1 MIRVFLVDDQ
11 TLVRKGIRSLLSL
24 LPDMEVVGEA
34 VDGLE
39 ALTLIDTAA
48 PDIVLLDM
56 RMPAL
61 DGIGVLR
68 HLGAQSHSPRVIV
81 LTTFDDADALFE
93 GCRAGARGFLLKDV
107 SLEQLA
113 SAIRAVAAGRTVL
126 QPSITETLL
135 RNLQGLVQTGNLPP
149 EELSDRERDVI
160 RLMAGGFSNR
170 EIGEMLGLSEG
181 TVKNHVSRLLLKLD
195 ARDRTSAVLKAIAS
209 RLTEQ
214 ERKQEPSSR
223 E

>member
-1 MIRVFLVDDQ
+1 VIRVFLVDDQ
-11 TLVRKGIRSLLSL
+11 TLVRKGVRSLLSL
-24 LPDMEVVGEA
+24 LPDIEVVGEA
-34 VDGLE
+34 ADGTE
-39 ALTLIDTAA
+39 ALALIPEAS
-48 PDIVLLDM
+48 PDVVLLDI
-56 RMPAL
+56 RMPGL
-61 DGIGVLR
+61 DGLSVLR
-68 HLGAQSHSPRVIV
+68 GLAPNSAIHFIV

-113 SAIRAVAAGRTVL
+113 SAIRAVMEGRTIL

-135 RNLQGLVQTGNLPP
+135 RNLQTVRSATYE
-149 EELSDRERDVI
+149 EELPEPLSERERDVL

-170 EIGEMLGLSEG
+170 EIGEMLVLSTG

-209 RLTEQ
+209 RLA
-214 ERKQEPSSR
+214 
-223 E
+223 

>member
-24 LPDMEVVGEA
+24 LPDIEVVGEA
-34 VDGLE
+34 ADGAE
-39 ALTLIDTAA
+39 AVRVIPAAA
-48 PDIVLLDM
+48 PDVVLLDI
-56 RMPAL
+56 RMPEMNGL
-61 DGIGVLR
+61 SVLHR
-68 HLGAQSHSPRVIV
+68 LAVAGRAPHFVI

-93 GCRAGARGFLLKDV
+93 GCKAGARGFLLKDV
-107 SLEQLA
+107 SLEELA
-113 SAIRAVAAGRTVL
+113 STIRAVAEGRLVL

-135 RNLQGLVQTGNLPP
+135 RNLQGRTESRLDDAFAEPLT
-149 EELSDRERDVI
+149 ERERQVV

-170 EIGEMLGLSEG
+170 EIGAMLGLTEG

-209 RLTEQ
+209 RLA
-214 ERKQEPSSR
+214 
-223 E
+223 

>member
-11 TLVRKGIRSLLSL
+11 TLVRKGVRSLLSL
-24 LPDMEVVGEA
+24 LPDVEVVGEA
-34 VDGLE
+34 ADGTE
-39 ALTLIDTAA
+39 ALRLIPQAG
-48 PDIVLLDM
+48 PDVVLLDI
-56 RMPAL
+56 RMPGL
-61 DGIGVLR
+61 DGLSVLR
-68 HLGAQSHSPRVIV
+68 ELAPTDATRFIV

-113 SAIRAVAAGRTVL
+113 ATIRAVAEGRTVL
-126 QPSITETLL
+126 QPLITETLL
-135 RNLQGLVQTGNLPP
+135 RNLHARHAATYDDDPDEP
-149 EELSDRERDVI
+149 LSERERDVI

-170 EIGEMLGLSEG
+170 EIGEMLSLSTG

-209 RLTEQ
+209 RLA
-214 ERKQEPSSR
+214 
-223 E
+223 

>member
-24 LPDMEVVGEA
+24 LPDIEVVGEA
-34 VDGLE
+34 VDGVE
-39 ALTLIDTAA
+39 ALTLIATAA

-68 HLGAQSHSPRVIV
+68 HLTAQPRSPRVIV

-135 RNLQGLVQTGNLPP
+135 RNLQGLVQIGDFPP
-149 EELSDRERDVI
+149 EQLSDRERDVI

-214 ERKQEPSSR
+214 ER
-223 E
+223 

>member
-34 VDGLE
+34 VDGAE
-39 ALTLIDTAA
+39 ALRLIPDAA
-48 PDIVLLDM
+48 PDIILLDM
-56 RMPAL
+56 RMPVL
-61 DGIGVLR
+61 DGIAVLR
-68 HLGAQSHSPRVIV
+68 RLPALAQASRVIV
-81 LTTFDDADALFE
+81 LTTFDDAEALFE
-93 GCRAGARGFLLKDV
+93 GCRSGARGFLLKDV

-113 SAIRAVAAGRTVL
+113 SAIRAVAAGRTIL

-135 RNLQGLVQTGNLPP
+135 RNLQGKAQPDSSDGPP

-170 EIGEMLGLSEG
+170 EIGSMIGLSEG

-209 RLTEQ
+209 RLFGE
-214 ERKQEPSSR
+214 
-223 E
+223 

>member
-1 MIRVFLVDDQ
+1 VIRVFLVDDQ

-24 LPDMEVVGEA
+24 LTDIDVVGEA
-34 VDGLE
+34 VDGAE
-39 ALTLIDTAA
+39 ALRLIPSAA
-48 PDIVLLDM
+48 PDAVLLDL
-56 RMPAL
+56 RMPEM
-61 DGIGVLR
+61 DGLAVLR
-68 HLGAQSHSPRVIV
+68 HLAEPGRAPHFII

-93 GCRAGARGFLLKDV
+93 GCKAGARGFLLKDT

-113 SAIRAVAAGRTVL
+113 STIRAVAEGRLVL

-135 RNLQGLVQTGNLPP
+135 RNVKGRPGSRLDDEFAEPLT
-149 EELSDRERDVI
+149 ERERGVI

-170 EIGEMLGLSEG
+170 EIGEMLSLTEG

-209 RLTEQ
+209 RLA
-214 ERKQEPSSR
+214 
-223 E
+223 

>member
-1 MIRVFLVDDQ
+1 VIRVFLVDDQ
-11 TLVRKGIRSLLSL
+11 TLVRKGVRSLLSL
-24 LPDMEVVGEA
+24 LPDIEVVGEA
-34 VDGLE
+34 TDGTE
-39 ALTLIDTAA
+39 ALALIPEAS
-48 PDIVLLDM
+48 PDVVLLDI
-56 RMPAL
+56 RMPGL
-61 DGIGVLR
+61 DGLSVLR
-68 HLGAQSHSPRVIV
+68 KLAPNSAIHFIV

-113 SAIRAVAAGRTVL
+113 SAIRAVMEGRTVL

-135 RNLQGLVQTGNLPP
+135 RNLQTVRSATYEDDLPEP
-149 EELSDRERDVI
+149 LSERERDVL

-170 EIGEMLGLSEG
+170 EIGEMLVLSTG

-209 RLTEQ
+209 RLA
-214 ERKQEPSSR
+214 
-223 E
+223 